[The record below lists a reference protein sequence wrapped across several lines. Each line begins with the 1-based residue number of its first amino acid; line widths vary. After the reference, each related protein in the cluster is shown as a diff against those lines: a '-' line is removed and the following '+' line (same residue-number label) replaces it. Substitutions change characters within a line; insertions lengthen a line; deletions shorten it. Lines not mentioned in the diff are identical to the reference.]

1 MATLHSILA
10 CLSFRR
16 DRANRAGYT
25 ELLYDSLDS
34 YGQVDN
40 EKFNP
45 YSDPLANNNDNNNN
59 HDDGQYQSAPLMAY
73 SGPSADDGEELVAI
87 AKKIIHLMHQAEL
100 NDDSLQIAIT
110 DAVGERRWN
119 RKLIEECLDNVV
131 ELVEQGRQNMGDA
144 MMEALDRVTDVADE
158 EFEFPRR
165 HPKSLDGFIAIVSVG
180 VLAEMQGAWVLELLG
195 FGEVKD
201 KDFEGMVEEDEK
213 RAVGE
218 VKMLTSDKIVLGEK
232 ARRGSVADWWMREYK
247 AYIPEGRVEKFFKR
261 LDMVDPV
268 DE

>member
-1 MATLHSILA
+1 MATFRSILA

-16 DRANRAGYT
+16 NRANRAGYS

-34 YGQVDN
+34 YGQIDN
-40 EKFNP
+40 EKVGL
-45 YSDPLANNNDNNNN
+45 YSDSPANSSN
-59 HDDGQYQSAPLMAY
+59 HDGPYQSAPLMAY
-73 SGPSADDGEELVAI
+73 SPSGDDDEELVAI
-87 AKKIIHLMHQAEL
+87 AKKIVNLMHKAEF

-110 DAVGERRWN
+110 NVVGERRWN

-131 ELVEQGRQNMGDA
+131 ELVEQGRKNMGDA
-144 MMEALDRVTDVADE
+144 MMEALDKVTDIADE
-158 EFEFPRR
+158 EFSFPRR
-165 HPKSLDGFIAIVSVG
+165 HPESVDGFIAIVSVG

-201 KDFEGMVEEDEK
+201 KDFEGIVEEDEK

-218 VKMLTSDKIVLGEK
+218 VKMLTSDRIVLGEM

-247 AYIPEGRVEKFFKR
+247 AYIPEGRVETFFTR
-261 LDMVDPV
+261 LDMVDPA
-268 DE
+268 EE

>member
-1 MATLHSILA
+1 
-10 CLSFRR
+10 
-16 DRANRAGYT
+16 
-25 ELLYDSLDS
+25 
-34 YGQVDN
+34 
-40 EKFNP
+40 
-45 YSDPLANNNDNNNN
+45 
-59 HDDGQYQSAPLMAY
+59 MAY
-73 SGPSADDGEELVAI
+73 TSSADDDEEQLVAI
-87 AKKIIHLMHQAEL
+87 AKKIVNLMHKAEF

-110 DAVGERRWN
+110 DVVGERRWT

-144 MMEALDRVTDVADE
+144 MTEALDKVTDVADE
-158 EFEFPRR
+158 EFAFPRR
-165 HPKSLDGFIAIVSVG
+165 HPESVDGFIAIVSVG

-201 KDFEGMVEEDEK
+201 KDLEGMVEEVDEK

-247 AYIPEGRVEKFFKR
+247 AYIPEGRVETFFTR
-261 LDMVDPV
+261 LDMVDPA
-268 DE
+268 E

>member
-1 MATLHSILA
+1 MAAIRSILS
-10 CLSFRR
+10 CLSLRR
-16 DRANRAGYT
+16 NRANRAGYT

-40 EKFNP
+40 EKFGV
-45 YSDPLANNNDNNNN
+45 YSDSPAN
-59 HDDGQYQSAPLMAY
+59 HDGSGQYQSTPLMSY
-73 SGPSADDGEELVAI
+73 SPSSDDDEELVAI
-87 AKKIIHLMHQAEL
+87 AKKIVDLMHQAEL
-100 NDDSLQIAIT
+100 NDDSLQVAIT
-110 DAVGERRWN
+110 DVVGDRRWN

-131 ELVEQGRQNMGDA
+131 EVVEQGRQNMGDA
-144 MMEALDRVTDVADE
+144 MIEALDKVTDIADE

-165 HPKSLDGFIAIVSVG
+165 HPESVDGFIAIVSVG

-201 KDFEGMVEEDEK
+201 KDFEGVVEEDEE

-218 VKMLTSDKIVLGEK
+218 VKMLTSDRIVLGEK

-247 AYIPEGRVEKFFKR
+247 VYIPRGRVETFFKR
-261 LDMVDPV
+261 LDMVDPA

>member
-1 MATLHSILA
+1 MATIRSILS
-10 CLSFRR
+10 CLTLRR
-16 DRANRAGYT
+16 SRANRAGYS

-40 EKFNP
+40 EKFGF
-45 YSDPLANNNDNNNN
+45 YSDSPASN
-59 HDDGQYQSAPLMAY
+59 HDGQYQAAPLMAY
-73 SGPSADDGEELVAI
+73 SPSAYDEDEELVAI
-87 AKKIIHLMHQAEL
+87 AKKIVNLMHQAEL

-110 DAVGERRWN
+110 DVVGERRWN

-131 ELVEQGRQNMGDA
+131 ELVEQGRQHMGDA
-144 MMEALDRVTDVADE
+144 MVEALDKVTDIADE

-165 HPKSLDGFIAIVSVG
+165 HPESVDGFIAIVSVG

-201 KDFEGMVEEDEK
+201 KDFEGVVEEDEK

-247 AYIPEGRVEKFFKR
+247 AYIPEGRVESFFKR
-261 LDMVDPV
+261 LDMVDPA